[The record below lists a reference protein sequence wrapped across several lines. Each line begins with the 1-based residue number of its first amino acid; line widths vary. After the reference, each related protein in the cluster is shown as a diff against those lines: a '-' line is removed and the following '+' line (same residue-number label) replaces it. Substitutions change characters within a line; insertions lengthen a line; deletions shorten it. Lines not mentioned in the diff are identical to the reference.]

1 MARDQSLAGAALAR
15 PPCHLGRVSS
25 HGGKYRVS
33 LGKLRD
39 LGILVNTRGPTRA
52 TKLEADRDL
61 AEARKCG
68 SRREV
73 LDYVRGLSRRAPGAA
88 GARSRSRSAGLAQE
102 EAPAQPLAPPAGEAP
117 AQPLAR
123 RRLRGKAAA
132 AWGVPARAAA
142 RVDSGRKR
150 ARPASGAA
158 SPPEAPP
165 AAGAAADGGGG
176 VAGGAGCAGA
186 GGEQEAAAAP
196 ACPEPSPA
204 TTPRRLGGAP
214 LSSPLSV
221 SPWEHPGRADWGRVE
236 SGISGLLAGLSQPGP
251 APPRLAPLL
260 SAGVCKFQILAAL
273 TTAQKWAHDM
283 RCARC
288 PSGNEDNVVRMLV
301 RMGLAATISRDL
313 LVKLK
318 LPLKPFEV
326 VGGDALRAELLRLIG
341 RSPL

>member
-1 MARDQSLAGAALAR
+1 MAVSFAR
-15 PPCHLGRVSS
+15 G
-25 HGGKYRVS
+25 
-33 LGKLRD
+33 
-39 LGILVNTRGPTRA
+39 T
-52 TKLEADRDL
+52 
-61 AEARKCG
+61 
-68 SRREV
+68 
-73 LDYVRGLSRRAPGAA
+73 
-88 GARSRSRSAGLAQE
+88 
-102 EAPAQPLAPPAGEAP
+102 
-117 AQPLAR
+117 
-123 RRLRGKAAA
+123 AAA
-132 AWGVPARAAA
+132 HGAVVAVQQIWN
-142 RVDSGRKR
+142 DGR
-150 ARPASGAA
+150 P
-158 SPPEAPP
+158 
-165 AAGAAADGGGG
+165 
-176 VAGGAGCAGA
+176 A

-236 SGISGLLAGLSQPGP
+236 SSISGLLAGLSQPGP

-326 VGGDALRAELLRLIG
+326 VGGDALRADLYRLIG

>member
-1 MARDQSLAGAALAR
+1 MARDQPLAGAALAR

-132 AWGVPARAAA
+132 ARGVPA
-142 RVDSGRKR
+142 
-150 ARPASGAA
+150 
-158 SPPEAPP
+158 EAPP

>member
-1 MARDQSLAGAALAR
+1 MKNRKPDPRERGARCRVGEKRGPRKPDKRPHSSKRAR
-15 PPCHLGRVSS
+15 PPSEALGAPQ
-25 HGGKYRVS
+25 K
-33 LGKLRD
+33 D
-39 LGILVNTRGPTRA
+39 AEDGIGSQVHIA
-52 TKLEADRDL
+52 T
-61 AEARKCG
+61 
-68 SRREV
+68 S
-73 LDYVRGLSRRAPGAA
+73 APGAV
-88 GARSRSRSAGLAQE
+88 GARPRPRSAGPAQEE
-102 EAPAQPLAPPAGEAP
+102 EAPAQPLARTAGEAP

-132 AWGVPARAAA
+132 ARGVPA
-142 RVDSGRKR
+142 
-150 ARPASGAA
+150 
-158 SPPEAPP
+158 EAPP

>member
-1 MARDQSLAGAALAR
+1 MG
-15 PPCHLGRVSS
+15 P
-25 HGGKYRVS
+25 
-33 LGKLRD
+33 LRD
-39 LGILVNTRGPTRA
+39 LGIRGSTRGPTRA
-52 TKLEADRDL
+52 TKQEADRDL
-61 AEARKCG
+61 AAARERG
-68 SRREV
+68 SRRGV
-73 LDYVRGLSRRAPGAA
+73 LDYVRGLSRRTPGAA
-88 GARSRSRSAGLAQE
+88 GARPRADADGRPPPPAAEAAEAGR
-102 EAPAQPLAPPAGEAP
+102 PAAARAPAGEAP
-117 AQPLAR
+117 EEPQAR
-123 RRLRGKAAA
+123 RRLRSKAAA
-132 AWGVPARAAA
+132 AQGAPARAAT

-165 AAGAAADGGGG
+165 AAGASADGGGG
-176 VAGGAGCAGA
+176 VAGGAGRAGA

-326 VGGDALRAELLRLIG
+326 VGGDALRADLYRLIG
-341 RSPL
+341 RAPL

>member
-1 MARDQSLAGAALAR
+1 MGQCQALGNLHPFR
-15 PPCHLGRVSS
+15 PVQQIWNDGR
-25 HGGKYRVS
+25 
-33 LGKLRD
+33 
-39 LGILVNTRGPTRA
+39 P
-52 TKLEADRDL
+52 
-61 AEARKCG
+61 
-68 SRREV
+68 
-73 LDYVRGLSRRAPGAA
+73 
-88 GARSRSRSAGLAQE
+88 
-102 EAPAQPLAPPAGEAP
+102 
-117 AQPLAR
+117 
-123 RRLRGKAAA
+123 
-132 AWGVPARAAA
+132 
-142 RVDSGRKR
+142 
-150 ARPASGAA
+150 
-158 SPPEAPP
+158 
-165 AAGAAADGGGG
+165 
-176 VAGGAGCAGA
+176 A

-214 LSSPLSV
+214 LSSPLSA

-326 VGGDALRAELLRLIG
+326 VDGDALRADLYRLIG

>member
-1 MARDQSLAGAALAR
+1 MARDRPLAPAARAR
-15 PPCHLGRVSS
+15 SPCHLGRVFPNR
-25 HGGKYRVS
+25 GGYRVS

-132 AWGVPARAAA
+132 ARGVPA
-142 RVDSGRKR
+142 
-150 ARPASGAA
+150 
-158 SPPEAPP
+158 EAPP

>member
-1 MARDQSLAGAALAR
+1 MQQ
-15 PPCHLGRVSS
+15 
-25 HGGKYRVS
+25 
-33 LGKLRD
+33 
-39 LGILVNTRGPTRA
+39 IWN
-52 TKLEADRDL
+52 
-61 AEARKCG
+61 
-68 SRREV
+68 
-73 LDYVRGLSRRAPGAA
+73 
-88 GARSRSRSAGLAQE
+88 
-102 EAPAQPLAPPAGEAP
+102 
-117 AQPLAR
+117 
-123 RRLRGKAAA
+123 
-132 AWGVPARAAA
+132 
-142 RVDSGRKR
+142 
-150 ARPASGAA
+150 
-158 SPPEAPP
+158 
-165 AAGAAADGGGG
+165 DGHP
-176 VAGGAGCAGA
+176 A

-236 SGISGLLAGLSQPGP
+236 SAISGLLAGLSQPGS
-251 APPRLAPLL
+251 APPRLMPLL

>member
-61 AEARKCG
+61 AEARKWG
-68 SRREV
+68 SRREMF
-73 LDYVRGLSRRAPGAA
+73 DYVRGLSRRAPGAA

-132 AWGVPARAAA
+132 ARGVPA
-142 RVDSGRKR
+142 
-150 ARPASGAA
+150 
-158 SPPEAPP
+158 EAPP

-236 SGISGLLAGLSQPGP
+236 SSISGLLAGLSQPGP